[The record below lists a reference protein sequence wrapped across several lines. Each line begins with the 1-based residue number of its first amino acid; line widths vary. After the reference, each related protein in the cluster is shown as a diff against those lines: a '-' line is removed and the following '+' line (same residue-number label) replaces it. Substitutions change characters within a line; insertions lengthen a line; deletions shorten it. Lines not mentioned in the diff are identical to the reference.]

1 MNISHELFGLWA
13 VHSGLVLVKTMGMS
27 LWTAKRRVATQTFA
41 NPEDTKGPVANNESK
56 VDRANPE
63 VERVRR
69 CHGNFVSEKSK
80 VAISKWGQ
88 KLYFILS
95 VNNRSYTRYTYFVC
109 SQ

>member
-56 VDRANPE
+56 VDHANPE

-69 CHGNFVSEKSK
+69 CHLVSYIHSRTC
-80 VAISKWGQ
+80 
-88 KLYFILS
+88 LF
-95 VNNRSYTRYTYFVC
+95 TYFHEFVYIRLGVKG
-109 SQ
+109 

>member
-56 VDRANPE
+56 VDLANPE

-69 CHGNFVSEKSK
+69 CHGNFVSEKRWAN
-80 VAISKWGQ
+80 AIFQFHLRNGRHIGFRLLMYLVEK
-88 KLYFILS
+88 K
-95 VNNRSYTRYTYFVC
+95 
-109 SQ
+109 

>member
-56 VDRANPE
+56 VDLANPE

-69 CHGNFVSEKSK
+69 CHLVSYIYLVEPVCLHIFMS
-80 VAISKWGQ
+80 
-88 KLYFILS
+88 LFTIL
-95 VNNRSYTRYTYFVC
+95 RR
-109 SQ
+109 